1 MFKLWVNFP
10 LSSIV
15 KVLLLFNIIRAHWRW
30 KPTGNLNY
38 FFLCFPTIT
47 CGLFSTV
54 FRSNISTIFWKLSKY
69 CGYRW
74 KQNMYLPQFWQY
86 SETYQ
91 KYCGY
96 RWKLYWNI
104 VFATIL
110 TIFWESPKIL
120 WILLQHT
127 FLFLPTD
134 YFHVKVYTVLQ
145 QIGCQKLWFSKYF

>member
-54 FRSNISTIFWKLSKY
+54 FRSNISTIFWKLSKILWISLETEY
-69 CGYRW
+69 CICHNVDNIP
-74 KQNMYLPQFWQY
+74 KLTKNTVDIATLNFLCFQKLPADYFQLCFVPIFRQY
-86 SETYQ
+86 SENYQ

-96 RWKLYWNI
+96 RWKQNI

-110 TIFWESPKIL
+110 TIFWK
-120 WILLQHT
+120 
-127 FLFLPTD
+127 
-134 YFHVKVYTVLQ
+134 
-145 QIGCQKLWFSKYF
+145 